1 MKTRNA
7 VAASLLVWLGTLLL
21 SAALWAWLPDRVP
34 IHWNVHGQPDGFV
47 GRLAGALLVPGML
60 LATILLMLAL
70 PAMSP
75 KSFRIE
81 PFRNA
86 YNFVTVLL
94 SALFGYIHLVSLW
107 AAINPGMDSGRVL
120 IGGML
125 IVFALLGNVMGKVR
139 QNYWMG
145 FRTPWTLSSNAVW
158 ISTHR
163 LGARLVVATS
173 VLGLALL
180 ILGAPFWLVFSLVM
194 VGFLYPVLY
203 SFLEYKRLERSGGV

>member
-1 MKTRNA
+1 MRTRTA

-21 SAALWAWLPDRVP
+21 SAVLWAWLPDRVP
-34 IHWNVHGQPDGFV
+34 IHWNIHGQPDGFV
-47 GRLAGALLVPGML
+47 GRLAGALLAPGML
-60 LATILLMLAL
+60 FATIALMLAL

-86 YNFVTVLL
+86 YNFVMVLL

-107 AAINPGMDSGRVL
+107 AAINPGMDSGRLL

-125 IVFALLGNVMGKVR
+125 LVFALLGNVMGKVKR
-139 QNYWMG
+139 NFWMG
-145 FRTPWTLSSNAVW
+145 FRTPWTLSSDAVW
-158 ISTHR
+158 TSTHR

-173 VLGLALL
+173 VLGFALL